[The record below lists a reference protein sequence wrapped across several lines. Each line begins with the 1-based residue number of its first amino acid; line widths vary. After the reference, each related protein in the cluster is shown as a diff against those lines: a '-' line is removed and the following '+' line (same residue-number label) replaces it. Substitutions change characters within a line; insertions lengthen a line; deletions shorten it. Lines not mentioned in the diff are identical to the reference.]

1 MSVTCCYTCGKAQT
15 PGNSVGILFA
25 GWLSFGTWAG
35 RKRAARADMLTWI
48 VLGFVG
54 WTLGFLFVLV
64 LMRIAGDQDRA
75 ARHEEKRLD
84 PYSDVAITQ
93 FGTG

>member
-1 MSVTCCYTCGKAQT
+1 
-15 PGNSVGILFA
+15 
-25 GWLSFGTWAG
+25 
-35 RKRAARADMLTWI
+35 MLTWI